1 MPANDRLKLAR
12 DAYGAYES
20 GDRRA
25 IEELLANDFTF
36 YSPAD
41 PSVMEHL
48 PALLTRAESD
58 GLIARIEDGFDERG
72 YGLWALEL
80 RATGELVGFAGLE
93 VPSFAAHFTGCRD
106 RLAPG
111 QIGQGPGLRHR
122 GRQGLARIRVRA
134 GRHRRDR
141 LVYEHR
147 ERPLA
152 GRDETARDDPQPRRR
167 LRSP

>member
-1 MPANDRLKLAR
+1 MPADDRLKLAR

-72 YGLWALEL
+72 YREL
-80 RATGELVGFAGLE
+80 
-93 VPSFAAHFTGCRD
+93 
-106 RLAPG
+106 
-111 QIGQGPGLRHR
+111 
-122 GRQGLARIRVRA
+122 
-134 GRHRRDR
+134 
-141 LVYEHR
+141 
-147 ERPLA
+147 PLA